1 MLTRSNFEMSSWGL
15 SRTGGQ
21 SLVVV
26 GQPDDR
32 LALGHWLS
40 SVPRRPASSSSGLQR
55 AEAEAAARGGEAE
68 RQWQAVWPARRAGC
82 VGVALRSGS
91 AGCRSR
97 SV

>member
-55 AEAEAAARGGEAE
+55 AEAEAAARGGEG
-68 RQWQAVWPARRAGC
+68 RQNG
-82 VGVALRSGS
+82 SGRLF
-91 AGCRSR
+91 GQQGGR
-97 SV
+97 VV